1 MRRCFGM
8 SYDSDKIIEMKEDI
22 DVIAEKVDSL
32 LELTLMIAKKLGVV
46 EPQ

>member
-1 MRRCFGM
+1 M

-22 DVIAEKVDSL
+22 NVIAEKVDSL
-32 LELTLMIAKKLGVV
+32 LELTIMIAKKLGVV

>member
-1 MRRCFGM
+1 M

-32 LELTLMIAKKLGVV
+32 LELTIMIAKKLGVV
-46 EPQ
+46 EPH

>member
-1 MRRCFGM
+1 M

>member
-1 MRRCFGM
+1 M

-22 DVIAEKVDSL
+22 EVIAEKVDSL